1 MTAFLLTIACAADLV
16 VGAVLIAAWPVAST
30 MREADKGGW
39 FNE

>member
-1 MTAFLLTIACAADLV
+1 MTTLLLTIAGTTAAV
-16 VGAVLIAAWPVAST
+16 VLAVLIVAWPVASL